1 MGLRA
6 TLGRWVLG
14 ALLAIGAVVLLL
26 KPGGIS
32 KLLALVLA
40 GGAVAMFARRSRGDA
55 AIISVVLLGVAAFF
69 LFAFITGNSEWITD
83 RY

>member
-6 TLGRWVLG
+6 TIGRWVLG
-14 ALLAIGAVVLLL
+14 TLLAVGAVALLL

-40 GGAVAMFARRSRGDA
+40 GGAVAMFARRSRSDA

-69 LFAFITGNSEWITD
+69 LFAFVTGNSEWITD

>member
-6 TLGRWVLG
+6 LIGRWVLG
-14 ALLAIGAVVLLL
+14 ALLAVGAVALLL

-32 KLLALVLA
+32 KVLALVLA
-40 GGAVAMFARRSRGDA
+40 GGAVAMFARRSRSDA
-55 AIISVVLLGVAAFF
+55 AIISVVLLAVAAFF
-69 LFAFITGNSEWITD
+69 LFAFLTGNSEWITD